1 MESLSTL
8 VSHRYDVRLHCCDLK
23 PPARIFPGIEEIVE
37 GFDEGVGFYPMAKGQ
52 QLHASLYVIVR
63 RANPVAGGWWFRG
76 SRRKFVGENLS
87 PGEREK
93 WFPLLS

>member
-1 MESLSTL
+1 MNLDFNGTQPVLMYWLHWQL
-8 VSHRYDVRLHCCDLK
+8 VVTTALILTFS
-23 PPARIFPGIEEIVE
+23 PEE
-37 GFDEGVGFYPMAKGQ
+37 KGQ